1 MQLLRISELRGE
13 YKLNMFSN
21 WKKSQT
27 LLLLC
32 ILFCNCHYFLT
43 SYWFCS
49 RLSQVWNYLTKIWWC
64 DLISCN
70 VSFPTWN
77 GMDCLVGWILDFWT
91 NHWCIYMVD
100 ICFVFSCSYFAYCF
114 PLFYTN
120 LRLGNLPPMR
130 SHNSH
135 NGVSSSFK
143 YANIIK

>member
-1 MQLLRISELRGE
+1 MYMQLLRISELRGE

-43 SYWFCS
+43 SYWFCR

-77 GMDCLVGWILDFWT
+77 GMDCLVGWMLDFWT
-91 NHWCIYMVD
+91 NHWCIYGG
-100 ICFVFSCSYFAYCF
+100 Y
-114 PLFYTN
+114 LFCIQLY
-120 LRLGNLPPMR
+120 LFCILF
-130 SHNSH
+130 
-135 NGVSSSFK
+135 SSFLYK
-143 YANIIK
+143 FAFRKPSSYEES